1 MHKSEVSRK
10 YFKKLF
16 TAFLCSSIIPLII
29 CVIAILYINYKMTVE
44 EYDKKVTSAS
54 DVAIESY
61 ENIMDEYSNIIY
73 SLSDESLVQSAL
85 INNDNVQLS
94 EAGSIVNPLLTG
106 RKGKIEVHIIDYDSQ
121 ISYDTNKKSNLYD
134 QSVYSEWGILYKM
147 KNNPYKVAT
156 FPGNYYTEKDQVIS
170 LSMGKAIL
178 DNKNKIIGYVI
189 LDIYRSTLL
198 NQFLFV
204 GGEETEYILSNNNN
218 VIILDT
224 TSHFKEG
231 YSVSPEKIVK
241 WNNKK
246 LKLYDNEKNETIYV
260 VKQAQNNDFSLFT
273 FVRVSNFYKGISL
286 LIRISLIIVAFTFLI
301 CFIIVKVQA
310 RRLYRPIET
319 VVEGMQKISEG
330 NIQVRIKEDMN
341 QDDEMAMVTKGFN
354 KMLDEINVLL
364 NRVVEQTEREKNT
377 EIKALQAQISPH
389 FLYNML
395 NEIKALAKL
404 GRTEEVST
412 FVISLGKLLRHS
424 ISFQE
429 KFVTIKE
436 DLLFLNDYLDLQKVR
451 YENNFEVV
459 IEIDESILNCKIPN
473 LILQPI
479 IENSIVHGLEN
490 KENNSILKITGS
502 RDDKGRVKLEIYDN
516 GVGVDEEYMQYINNT
531 GKSSSLY
538 GGLGLE
544 NVQKRLLLTYGS
556 EYGIKIESEK
566 GSYTKV
572 IVILPYQID

>member
-29 CVIAILYINYKMTVE
+29 CVIAIIYINYKMTIE
-44 EYDKKVTSAS
+44 EYDKKVTAAS
-54 DVAIESY
+54 DAAIESY
-61 ENIMDEYSNIIY
+61 ENLMDEYSNILY

-85 INNDNVQLS
+85 TNNDKGQLNEVS
-94 EAGSIVNPLLTG
+94 SIVNPLLTG
-106 RKGKIEVHIIDYDSQ
+106 RKGKIEVHIIDYDSS
-121 ISYDTNKKSNLYD
+121 ISYDTNTKSRLYD

-147 KNNPYKVAT
+147 KKNPYKVVT
-156 FPGNYYTEKDQVIS
+156 FPSNYHTEKDQVIS

-178 DNKNKIIGYVI
+178 DSKNNIIGYLI
-189 LDIYRSTLL
+189 LDIYRSALI

-204 GGEETEYILSNNNN
+204 GGEETEYILSNNDN
-218 VIILDT
+218 VVILDT

-231 YSVSPEKIVK
+231 YSVSPEKIVQ
-241 WNNKK
+241 WNYKK

-260 VKQAQNNDFSLFT
+260 VKQAENNDFSLFT

-286 LIRISLIIVAFTFLI
+286 LIRISLIIVAFVFLI
-301 CFIIVKVQA
+301 CFIIVKAQA

-330 NIQVRIKEDMN
+330 NIQVRIKEDIN
-341 QDDEMAMVTKGFN
+341 QDDEMTMVTKGFN

-364 NRVVEQTEREKNT
+364 DRVVEQTEREKNA

-424 ISFQE
+424 ISYQE

-451 YENNFEVV
+451 YDNNFEVV

-490 KENNSILKITGS
+490 GENNSILKITGS
-502 RDDKGRVKLEIYDN
+502 RDDKGRVKIEIYDN

-556 EYGIKIESEK
+556 EYGIKIESQK

>member
-10 YFKKLF
+10 YFNKLF

-29 CVIAILYINYKMTVE
+29 CVIAIIYINYKMTVE

-61 ENIMDEYSNIIY
+61 ENLMDEYSNILY
-73 SLSDESLVQSAL
+73 SLSDESLVQDAL
-85 INNDNVQLS
+85 INNDKGQLNEVS
-94 EAGSIVNPLLTG
+94 SIVNPLLTG
-106 RKGKIEVHIIDYDSQ
+106 RKGKIEVHIIDYDSS
-121 ISYDTNKKSNLYD
+121 ISYDTNTKSRLYD

-147 KNNPYKVAT
+147 KKNPYKVVT
-156 FPGNYYTEKDQVIS
+156 FPSNYYTEKDQVIS
-170 LSMGKAIL
+170 LSMGKAIF
-178 DNKNKIIGYVI
+178 DRKNKIIGYVI

-218 VIILDT
+218 VVILDT

-231 YSVSPEKIVK
+231 YSVSPEKIVQ
-241 WNNKK
+241 WNYKK

-286 LIRISLIIVAFTFLI
+286 LIRISLIIVAFVFLI
-301 CFIIVKVQA
+301 CFIIVKAQA

-330 NIQVRIKEDMN
+330 NIQVRIKEDTN
-341 QDDEMAMVTKGFN
+341 QDDEMTMVTKGFN

-364 NRVVEQTEREKNT
+364 DRVVEQTEREKNA

-424 ISFQE
+424 ISYQE

-459 IEIDESILNCKIPN
+459 IEIDESILNCKIPK

-490 KENNSILKITGS
+490 GENNSILKITGS
-502 RDDKGRVKLEIYDN
+502 RDDKDRVKLEIYDN

-556 EYGIKIESEK
+556 EYGIKIESQK

>member
-1 MHKSEVSRK
+1 MHKSEVSRN

-16 TAFLCSSIIPLII
+16 TAFLCSSIIPLVI
-29 CVIAILYINYKMTVE
+29 CVIAILFINYKMTVE
-44 EYDKKVTSAS
+44 EHDRKVTSISNA
-54 DVAIESY
+54 AIESY
-61 ENIMDEYSNIIY
+61 ENLIDEYNNILY
-73 SLSDESLVQSAL
+73 GLSDESSVQNAL
-85 INNDNVQLS
+85 INNDKSLLNEVGFKVDS
-94 EAGSIVNPLLTG
+94 LLTG
-106 RKGKIEVHIIDYDSQ
+106 RKGKIEIHIIDYDSPM
-121 ISYDTNKKSNLYD
+121 SYDTNTKSSLYD
-134 QSVYSEWGILYKM
+134 QSIYSEWGILYKTR
-147 KNNPYKVAT
+147 NSPYKVII
-156 FPGNYYTEKDQVIS
+156 FPSNYYTENGQTIS

-178 DNKNKIIGYVI
+178 DNKNNIIGYVI
-189 LDIYRSTLL
+189 LDVYRSTLL
-198 NQFLFV
+198 NQLPFTS
-204 GGEETEYILSNNNN
+204 GEDTEYLLSCNNN

-231 YSVSPEKIVK
+231 FSVLPEKIVK
-241 WNNKK
+241 WNYKN
-246 LKLYDNEKNETIYV
+246 LNQIDNDKNETIFV
-260 VKQAQNNDFSLFT
+260 VKQEQKKDFSLFT
-273 FVRVSNFYKGISL
+273 FVKVRNFHKSIVL
-286 LIRISLIIVAFTFLI
+286 LIKISLIIVVLVFLI
-301 CFIIVKVQA
+301 CFIVVKVQV

-330 NIQVRIKEDMN
+330 NIQVRIKEDAN
-341 QDDEMAMVTKGFN
+341 QDDEMSMVAKGFN
-354 KMLDEINVLL
+354 KMLDEINILL
-364 NRVVEQTEREKNT
+364 ERVVEQTEREKNA

-424 ISFQE
+424 ISYQE
-429 KFVTIKE
+429 KFVTLEE
-436 DLLFLNDYLDLQKVR
+436 DLLFLNDYLELQKVR
-451 YENNFEVV
+451 YDNNFEVV

-479 IENSIVHGLEN
+479 IENSIVHGLESG
-490 KENNSILKITGS
+490 EEESILKITGG
-502 RDDKGRVKLEIYDN
+502 RDDKGRIKLEVYDN

-566 GSYTKV
+566 DSYTKV